1 MATSRR
7 ASGGRPKRPW
17 FRSFHR
23 WLGGIAAFFVLLLAV
38 TGIALNH
45 GHEWRLDQRFVSWGW
60 LLDAYGIHAPE
71 YADSYGAGDHRA
83 ALLGQHLYLD
93 ERLVATDAA
102 ALSGM
107 VVLEMMIVLATES
120 DALLLTPE
128 GELIERLNLVGTLPG
143 PIQRL
148 GLADGLPI
156 IQSARHI

>member
-1 MATSRR
+1 MATSPR
-7 ASGGRPKRPW
+7 ASGRRPRRPW